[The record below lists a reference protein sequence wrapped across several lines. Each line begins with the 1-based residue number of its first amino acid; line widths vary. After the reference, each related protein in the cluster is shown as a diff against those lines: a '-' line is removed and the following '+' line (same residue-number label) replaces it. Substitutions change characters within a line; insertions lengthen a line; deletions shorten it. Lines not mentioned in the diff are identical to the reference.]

1 MFPGES
7 LLLNIPPKTTSK
19 DSPEPFPLMTVL
31 LAVLVPLLPLT
42 SGLIIGLFGTWL
54 GKKSYQVGVPALI
67 AAFLAS
73 LWVLYAVSAGGPIHL
88 GLPAASAEPKGWFH
102 FGLFIDRLSA
112 VMMVLITG
120 VSTII
125 HLYSIN
131 YLQGE
136 RGYARFYALLG
147 LMTFVILSLV
157 SSANL
162 FMLFVYWQLLSWM
175 LYLLLAYNYEHP
187 PAVRYAFKTLI
198 VHRVGDVAFL
208 AGILLA
214 YSQFGTLEFSQ
225 LFTRAAEAELLLPL
239 WPGGQPMVSA
249 VTVITLL
256 IFVGAMAKSA
266 QFPLHGWLPDT
277 MDTPTPVS
285 ALMHAGIV
293 NAGGFLLNRLAPLYG
308 LSPTTLHV
316 VFAIGALTVILG
328 AGMMLLQ
335 HDIKKTLGFST
346 MAQMGYMVME
356 CGLGA
361 FALAIFHLIAHGVF
375 KATLFLNA
383 GHVIQASRLEPKRP
397 KADNME
403 EAVSFS
409 RATWITG
416 VSVTLLLPLIIL
428 LAAHGLLA
436 IPLRDAQGAVIFLFF
451 AWVTASQAMFSLY
464 RLNAASWKVAAV
476 MLLALLLVIFIYL
489 WVAETF
495 TYFLYPEPGVA
506 HQYFQAAA
514 LPGPLF
520 DVLVLAIAT
529 TIVLGW
535 AHLYTNVRGQRS
547 LLPDWIAAVR
557 PQLYVMFMNRLYVDQ
572 MYSRT
577 AQGLLRFAHRLNQSF
592 GGGRL

>member
-1 MFPGES
+1 
-7 LLLNIPPKTTSK
+7 
-19 DSPEPFPLMTVL
+19 MTIFI
-31 LAVLVPLLPLT
+31 AILVPLLPLA
-42 SGLIIGLFGTWL
+42 SGLIIGLLGKYL
-54 GKKSYQVGVPALI
+54 GKKSYQVGVPALVI
-67 AAFLAS
+67 ACLGS
-73 LWVLYAVSAGGPIHL
+73 LWLLYAVSVGEPVRVDL
-88 GLPAASAEPKGWFH
+88 QPFSADPPEWLR
-102 FGLFIDRLSA
+102 FGFFIDRLSA

-147 LMTFVILSLV
+147 LITFVILALV

-162 FMLFVYWQLLSWM
+162 FMLFVFWQLLSWM
-175 LYLLLAYNYEHP
+175 LYLLLAYNYGHP
-187 PAVRYAFKTLI
+187 PAVRFAFKTLI

-214 YSQFGTLEFSQ
+214 YSLFGTMEFSQ
-225 LFTRAAEAELLLPL
+225 LFARAAEAEILLPL
-239 WPGGQPMVSA
+239 WPGGQPMFSA

-256 IFVGAMAKSA
+256 IFIGAMAKSA
-266 QFPLHGWLPDT
+266 QFPLHVWLPDT

-308 LSPTTLHV
+308 LSSTTLHV

-328 AGMMLLQ
+328 AGMMLIQ
-335 HDIKKTLGFST
+335 NDIKKTLGFST

-383 GHVIQASRLEPKRP
+383 GHVIHAARHEPKRP
-397 KADNME
+397 VADHTE

-428 LAAHGLLA
+428 LLDHGMLA
-436 IPLRDAQGAVIFLFF
+436 IPLQDAQAAVIFLFF

-464 RLNAASWKVAAV
+464 RLNAASWKVSGL

-489 WVAETF
+489 WGAETF

-506 HQYFQAAA
+506 HEYFQVAA
-514 LPGPLF
+514 LPGQLF
-520 DVLVLAIAT
+520 DGLVLVIT
-529 TIVLGW
+529 GMFVLSW
-535 AHLYTNVRGQRS
+535 AYLYTNVRGQRS
-547 LLPDWIAAVR
+547 FLTEWVASFR
-557 PQLYVMFMNRLYVDQ
+557 PQFYVLFMNRLYVDQ
-572 MYSRT
+572 FYSW
-577 AQGLLRFAHRLNQSF
+577 AGKGIIRFAQRLDHSL
-592 GGGRL
+592 GGWRL

>member
-1 MFPGES
+1 
-7 LLLNIPPKTTSK
+7 
-19 DSPEPFPLMTVL
+19 MTIF
-31 LAVLVPLLPLT
+31 LAILIPLLPLV
-42 SGLIIGLFGTWL
+42 SGLTIGLFGRRL
-54 GKKSYQVGVPALI
+54 GNRSHQVGVPALV
-67 AAFLAS
+67 AAFLGS
-73 LWVLYAVSAGGPIHL
+73 LWLLYAVSSGGSFRVDLQASSAGPHDWL
-88 GLPAASAEPKGWFH
+88 SFSLY
-102 FGLFIDRLSA
+102 IDRLSA
-112 VMMVLITG
+112 IMMVLITG

-162 FMLFVYWQLLSWM
+162 FMLFVFWQLLSWM
-175 LYLLLAYNYEHP
+175 LYLLLAYNFGHP
-187 PAVRYAFKTLI
+187 PAVRFAFKTLI

-208 AGILLA
+208 AGIFLA
-214 YSQFGTLEFSQ
+214 YYLFGTLEFSQ
-225 LFTRAAEAELLLPL
+225 LFARAAEAEILLPL
-239 WPGGQPMVSA
+239 WPGGQPAISA

-266 QFPLHGWLPDT
+266 QFPLHVWLPDT

-293 NAGGFLLNRLAPLYG
+293 NAGGFLLNRLAPLYA

-316 VFAIGALTVILG
+316 VFAIGALTVVLG
-328 AGMMLLQ
+328 AGMMLIQ
-335 HDIKKTLGFST
+335 NDIKKTLGFST

-383 GHVIQASRLEPKRP
+383 GHMIQASRHEPKRP
-397 KADNME
+397 VDEHRA
-403 EAVSFS
+403 EAVSLS
-409 RATWITG
+409 RTSWLTG

-428 LAAHGLLA
+428 LIAHGVLA
-436 IPLRDAQGAVIFLFF
+436 IPLQDAQAAVIFLFF

-464 RLNAASWKVAAV
+464 RLDASSWKVSGI
-476 MLLALLLVIFIYL
+476 MLLTLLLVIFTYL

-506 HQYFQAAA
+506 HEYFQVAA
-514 LPGPLF
+514 LPAQLF
-520 DVLVLAIAT
+520 DGLVLMIAAM
-529 TIVLGW
+529 IVLGW
-535 AHLYTNVRGQRS
+535 THVYTNVRGQRS
-547 LLPDWIAAVR
+547 LFPKWMASFK
-557 PQLYVMFMNRLYVDQ
+557 PQFYVLFMNRLYVDQ
-572 MYSRT
+572 FYNW
-577 AQGLLRFAHRLNQSF
+577 AGQGIIRFAHRLDHNLR
-592 GGGRL
+592 GWRP

>member
-1 MFPGES
+1 
-7 LLLNIPPKTTSK
+7 
-19 DSPEPFPLMTVL
+19 MTIF
-31 LAVLVPLLPLT
+31 LAILVPLLPLA
-42 SGLIIGLFGTWL
+42 SGLIIGLFGRQL
-54 GKKSYQVGVPALI
+54 GEKSYKVGVPALVL
-67 AAFLAS
+67 AFVGS
-73 LWVLYAVSAGGPIHL
+73 LWLLYAVSSGGPVRIEFQPVSSGSKDWL
-88 GLPAASAEPKGWFH
+88 H
-102 FGLFIDRLSA
+102 FGLLIDRLSA

-136 RGYARFYALLG
+136 RGYARFYTLLG

-162 FMLFVYWQLLSWM
+162 FMLFVFWQLLSWM
-175 LYLLLAYNYEHP
+175 LYLLLAYNFGHP
-187 PAVRYAFKTLI
+187 PAVRFAFKTLI

-208 AGILLA
+208 AGILLT
-214 YSQFGTLEFSQ
+214 YYLFGTLEFSQ
-225 LFTRAAEAELLLPL
+225 LFVHAAETEILLPL
-239 WPGGQPMVSA
+239 WPGGQPMISA
-249 VTVITLL
+249 VTAITLL

-266 QFPLHGWLPDT
+266 QFPLHVWLPDT

-293 NAGGFLLNRLAPLYG
+293 NAGGFLLNRLAPLYA

-316 VFAIGALTVILG
+316 VFAIGALTVVLG
-328 AGMMLLQ
+328 AGIMLIQ
-335 HDIKKTLGFST
+335 NDIKKTLGFST

-383 GHVIQASRLEPKRP
+383 GHVIQASRHEPKQP
-397 KADNME
+397 VADRTAE
-403 EAVSFS
+403 VGAFS

-428 LAAHGLLA
+428 LIAHGILA
-436 IPLRDAQGAVIFLFF
+436 IPLQDAQAGVIFLFF

-464 RLNAASWKVAAV
+464 RLNATSWKVAGV
-476 MLLALLLVIFIYL
+476 MLLTLLLVIFTYL

-506 HQYFQAAA
+506 HAYFQVAA
-514 LPGPLF
+514 LPGQLF
-520 DVLVLAIAT
+520 DGLVLVIAAM
-529 TIVLGW
+529 IVLGW
-535 AHLYTNVRGQRS
+535 AHLYTNIRGQRS
-547 LLPDWIAAVR
+547 LLPEWVVDLR
-557 PQLYVMFMNRLYVDQ
+557 PQFYVWFMNRLYVDQ
-572 MYSRT
+572 FYSW
-577 AQGLLRFAHRLNQSF
+577 AGKGIIRFAQRLDHSL
-592 GGGRL
+592 GGWKW

>member
-1 MFPGES
+1 
-7 LLLNIPPKTTSK
+7 
-19 DSPEPFPLMTVL
+19 MTIF
-31 LAVLVPLLPLT
+31 LAILVPLLPLA
-42 SGLIIGLFGTWL
+42 SGLIIGLFGRYL
-54 GKKSYQVGVPALI
+54 GSRSHQVGVSALVT
-67 AAFLAS
+67 ACLGS
-73 LWVLYAVSAGGPIHL
+73 LWLLYAVSSGGPVHIALHPSNGGPHDWL
-88 GLPAASAEPKGWFH
+88 SFSLY
-102 FGLFIDRLSA
+102 IDRLSA

-147 LMTFVILSLV
+147 LITFVILSLV

-162 FMLFVYWQLLSWM
+162 FMLFVFWQLLSWM
-175 LYLLLAYNYEHP
+175 LYLLLAYNYGHP
-187 PAVRYAFKTLI
+187 PAVRFAFKTLI

-208 AGILLA
+208 AGILLT
-214 YSQFGTLEFSQ
+214 YFLFGTLEFSQ
-225 LFTRAAEAELLLPL
+225 LFARAGDAEILLPL
-239 WPGGQPMVSA
+239 WPGGQPVISA
-249 VTVITLL
+249 VTAVTLL

-266 QFPLHGWLPDT
+266 QFPLHVWLPDT

-308 LSPTTLHV
+308 LSSTTLHV
-316 VFAIGALTVILG
+316 VFAIGALTVVLG
-328 AGMMLLQ
+328 AVMMLIQ
-335 HDIKKTLGFST
+335 NDIKKTLGFST

-383 GHVIQASRLEPKRP
+383 GHVIQASRHEPKRP
-397 KADNME
+397 VVHRNE

-428 LAAHGLLA
+428 LIAHGMLA
-436 IPLRDAQGAVIFLFF
+436 IPLQDAQATVIFLFF

-464 RLNAASWKVAAV
+464 RLNAASWKVSGL
-476 MLLALLLVIFIYL
+476 MLLVLLLVIFIYL

-506 HQYFQAAA
+506 HAYFQVAA
-514 LPGPLF
+514 LPSQLF
-520 DVLVLAIAT
+520 DGLVLM
-529 TIVLGW
+529 IVGMIVVGW
-535 AHLYTNVRGQRS
+535 AYLYTNIRGQRS
-547 LLPDWIAAVR
+547 LLPTWVSSLR
-557 PQLYVMFMNRLYVDQ
+557 PRFYVLFMNRLYVDHF
-572 MYSRT
+572 YSL
-577 AQGLLRFAHRLNQSF
+577 AGKGIIRFAQRLDHSL
-592 GGGRL
+592 GGWRL

>member
-1 MFPGES
+1 MMTIAIA
-7 LLLNIPPKTTSK
+7 LLIL
-19 DSPEPFPLMTVL
+19 
-31 LAVLVPLLPLT
+31 LLPLA
-42 SGLIIGLFGTWL
+42 SGLIIGLFGSYL
-54 GKKSYQVGVPALI
+54 GKHSYQVGVPALI
-67 AAFLAS
+67 AAFLGS
-73 LWVLYAVSAGGPIHL
+73 LWVLYAVSAGGPVFI
-88 GLPAASAEPKGWFH
+88 GFPPASAGPQNWFH

-157 SSANL
+157 SSPNL
-162 FMLFVYWQLLSWM
+162 FMLFVFWQLLSWM
-175 LYLLLAYNYEHP
+175 LYLLLAYNFEHP
-187 PAVRYAFKTLI
+187 PAVRFAFKTLI
-198 VHRVGDVAFL
+198 VHRIGDVAFL
-208 AGILLA
+208 AGILLTF
-214 YSQFGTLEFSQ
+214 YTFGTLEFSA
-225 LFTRAAEAELLLPL
+225 LFVRAAEAEVFLPL
-239 WPGGQPMVSA
+239 WPGGQPVISA

-256 IFVGAMAKSA
+256 IFIGAMAKSA
-266 QFPLHGWLPDT
+266 QFPLHVWLPDT

-316 VFAIGALTVILG
+316 VFAIGALTVVLG

-335 HDIKKTLGFST
+335 NDIKKTLGFST

-383 GHVIQASRLEPKRP
+383 GHIIQASRHEPKRP
-397 KADNME
+397 VVDHME

-416 VSVTLLLPLIIL
+416 VSVTLVLPLIIL

-464 RLNAASWKVAAV
+464 RLNAASWNVTGLMV
-476 MLLALLLVIFIYL
+476 LALLLVIFIYL

-495 TYFLYPEPGVA
+495 TYFLYPEPGLA
-506 HQYFQAAA
+506 HHYFQAAA

-520 DVLVLAIAT
+520 DVLVLVIAAM
-529 TIVLGW
+529 IVAGW
-535 AHLYTNVRGQRS
+535 AHLYTNVRGRRS
-547 LLPDWIAAVR
+547 LLPAWATALR
-557 PQLYVMFMNRLYVDQ
+557 PQVYVLFMNRLYVDQ
-572 MYSRT
+572 LYRRT
-577 AQGLLRFAHRLNQSF
+577 AQGIIRLAQRLDHSF
-592 GGGRL
+592 GGWRL

>member
-1 MFPGES
+1 
-7 LLLNIPPKTTSK
+7 
-19 DSPEPFPLMTVL
+19 MTIFI
-31 LAVLVPLLPLT
+31 AILVPLLPLA
-42 SGLIIGLFGTWL
+42 SGLIIGLLGKYL
-54 GKKSYQVGVPALI
+54 GKKSYQVGVPALV
-67 AAFLAS
+67 AACLGS
-73 LWVLYAVSAGGPIHL
+73 LWLLYAVSVGGPVRVDL
-88 GLPAASAEPKGWFH
+88 QPFSAGPRDWLR
-102 FGLFIDRLSA
+102 FGFFIDRLSA

-147 LMTFVILSLV
+147 LITFVILALV

-162 FMLFVYWQLLSWM
+162 FMLFVFWQLLSWM

-187 PAVRYAFKTLI
+187 PAVRFAFKTLI

-208 AGILLA
+208 AGILLT
-214 YSQFGTLEFSQ
+214 YSLFGTLEFSQ
-225 LFTRAAEAELLLPL
+225 LFARAGEAEILLPL
-239 WPGGQPMVSA
+239 WPGGQPVISA

-266 QFPLHGWLPDT
+266 QFPLHVWLPDT

-308 LSPTTLHV
+308 LSSTTLHV

-383 GHVIQASRLEPKRP
+383 GHVIHASRHEPKRP
-397 KADNME
+397 MVNRTE
-403 EAVSFS
+403 EVESFS
-409 RATWITG
+409 RTTWITG

-428 LAAHGLLA
+428 LLAHGMLA
-436 IPLRDAQGAVIFLFF
+436 IPLQDAQAAVIFLFF

-464 RLNAASWKVAAV
+464 RLNAASWKVSGL

-489 WVAETF
+489 WGAETF

-506 HQYFQAAA
+506 HEYFQAAA
-514 LPGPLF
+514 LPGQLF
-520 DVLVLAIAT
+520 DGLVLVIT
-529 TIVLGW
+529 GMIVLSW
-535 AHLYTNVRGQRS
+535 AYLYTNVRGQRS
-547 LLPDWIAAVR
+547 FLTKWVASLR
-557 PQLYVMFMNRLYVDQ
+557 PQFYVLFMNRLYVDQ
-572 MYSRT
+572 FYSW
-577 AQGLLRFAHRLNQSF
+577 AEKGIIRFAQRLDHSL
-592 GGGRL
+592 GGWRL